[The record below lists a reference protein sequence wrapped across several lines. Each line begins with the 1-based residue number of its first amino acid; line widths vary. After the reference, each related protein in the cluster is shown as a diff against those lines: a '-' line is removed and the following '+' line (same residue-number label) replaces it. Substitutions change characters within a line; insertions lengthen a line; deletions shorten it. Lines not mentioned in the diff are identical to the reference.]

1 MLQRV
6 AHLWHTQVI
15 SLLRKKG
22 AAVVI
27 DMDDDLTS
35 IHRQNKA
42 WLNYHPRSNT
52 PFSWRNAEQ
61 ACKDA
66 TLVTVSTPPLLKIY
80 AKHGRGQVI
89 DNYVP
94 ESTLNTA
101 VEQDD
106 VFGWAGTTM
115 SHPTDLQVCNR
126 AVQQLI
132 DDGYNFRVIGPKS
145 NVKQQLKLTE
155 EPEYSGLVKIE
166 DWIQETARLKVAMAP
181 LEISKF
187 NNAKCVD
194 SDVRVST
201 DVGLIRAGD
210 LEVGMRVWH
219 EGWRKIEA
227 TELGERRPGVVIT
240 TAFGYQL
247 KLTPE
252 HRMLVNGT
260 WVMAAD
266 IKVGDL
272 MTMEAETFPNLP
284 RQTTKWPSDS
294 RMTRLS
300 EADMET
306 FTNAEDVP
314 TVSITPRWG
323 RLLGAFNGDGS
334 VQAKTQITLSCD
346 GQDADWIDLLS
357 EDVRQIGLHPST
369 QSRTMYDGTVLRRRS
384 ITAASAHM
392 VRVFKNL
399 GLVGDRPGGNPI
411 RTPSIPE
418 EIWRSP
424 RDVVKEFIAGYFE
437 ADGTIEGTGVSATSK
452 NETLVRGI
460 QRLLLAFGIKSKV
473 YQIRNA
479 AQNGFVG
486 TYWKVYL
493 RRAAADVFEE
503 EIGFRST
510 RKIARLSV
518 LTSKPHSN
526 KYRPMEWFDEVA
538 SIEPC
543 DVSPVDIQVEG
554 EIFSLAGFVSHNS
567 RLKVIEA
574 SAAGIPW
581 VASPR
586 QEYRRFH
593 KESGA
598 GLLADTPKDW
608 YKNIKQLL
616 DDEPLRK
623 ELGERGREYMR
634 TQTIEANAHQ
644 WLEAWTKAYEFEQT
658 GKEPSA

>member
-6 AHLWHTQVI
+6 AHLWHAQVI

-35 IHRQNKA
+35 IHRQNRA

-94 ESTLNTA
+94 EATLNTA

-115 SHPTDLQVCNR
+115 SHPTDLQVCSR
-126 AVQQLI
+126 SVQQLI

-145 NVKQQLKLTE
+145 NVKEQLKLTE

-187 NNAKCVD
+187 NNAK
-194 SDVRVST
+194 
-201 DVGLIRAGD
+201 
-210 LEVGMRVWH
+210 
-219 EGWRKIEA
+219 
-227 TELGERRPGVVIT
+227 
-240 TAFGYQL
+240 
-247 KLTPE
+247 
-252 HRMLVNGT
+252 
-260 WVMAAD
+260 
-266 IKVGDL
+266 
-272 MTMEAETFPNLP
+272 
-284 RQTTKWPSDS
+284 
-294 RMTRLS
+294 
-300 EADMET
+300 
-306 FTNAEDVP
+306 
-314 TVSITPRWG
+314 
-323 RLLGAFNGDGS
+323 
-334 VQAKTQITLSCD
+334 
-346 GQDADWIDLLS
+346 
-357 EDVRQIGLHPST
+357 
-369 QSRTMYDGTVLRRRS
+369 
-384 ITAASAHM
+384 
-392 VRVFKNL
+392 
-399 GLVGDRPGGNPI
+399 
-411 RTPSIPE
+411 
-418 EIWRSP
+418 
-424 RDVVKEFIAGYFE
+424 
-437 ADGTIEGTGVSATSK
+437 
-452 NETLVRGI
+452 
-460 QRLLLAFGIKSKV
+460 
-473 YQIRNA
+473 
-479 AQNGFVG
+479 
-486 TYWKVYL
+486 
-493 RRAAADVFEE
+493 
-503 EIGFRST
+503 
-510 RKIARLSV
+510 
-518 LTSKPHSN
+518 
-526 KYRPMEWFDEVA
+526 
-538 SIEPC
+538 
-543 DVSPVDIQVEG
+543 
-554 EIFSLAGFVSHNS
+554 S

-593 KESGA
+593 RESGA

-608 YKNIKQLL
+608 YKSIKQLL

-634 TQTIEANAHQ
+634 TQTIEANAWR